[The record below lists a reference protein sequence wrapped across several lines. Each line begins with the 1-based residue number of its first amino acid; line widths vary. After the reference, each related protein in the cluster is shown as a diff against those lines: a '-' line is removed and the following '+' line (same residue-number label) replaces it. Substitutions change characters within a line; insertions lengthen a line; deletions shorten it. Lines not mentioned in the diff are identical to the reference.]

1 MGGQGT
7 WARLHAVESPVAV
20 PLPPFPSPEG
30 FVNRRFILAGLL
42 LASVVIASPVRAAF
56 KPDSISDG
64 TWAAR
69 WKLDNGLDVSVRN
82 IPGSPNVAMVMVF
95 RVGRDSDPKGREGLA
110 DLACEVLFTGAAGPA
125 PERTRGELD
134 ALRPLGWNLQ
144 VTPRFSLIGEVATKE
159 RFPIVLREMGARLGG
174 VTVTDSTMAR
184 ARRTVASELAQ
195 KYLIAPELTLFN
207 RLRDVA
213 LGIDDST
220 LMRRV
225 SGRATQSVT
234 AAELSQRLR
243 TLYVP
248 ANTTL
253 ALAGDFSGIDVPAL
267 MKNLLGA
274 IPAGAA
280 VPDPPMAA
288 LTATKREI
296 HRRGLAGP
304 IGVAGVIAPAITDS
318 LSPDFYLNALVIGR
332 YCEDMWGRGPLAARF
347 KYSIFADPQL
357 VEFFPPVMPNET
369 DSDQLGVNLQDT
381 IEKLG
386 GTIIEP
392 STYKEIRQNHQWLFG
407 GPMSPALV
415 QRSRE
420 HPGTLF
426 TVANTLAVRALW
438 GDQAFWD
445 RYLARFMS
453 DHVTGGPQWI
463 EYFEAPTNIV
473 RLLLVPAQR

>member
-1 MGGQGT
+1 VT
-7 WARLHAVESPVAV
+7 RRLALAAALCLLIAFPVHA
-20 PLPPFPSPEG
+20 
-30 FVNRRFILAGLL
+30 
-42 LASVVIASPVRAAF
+42 ASR
-56 KPDSISDG
+56 PDTLSDG

-69 WKLDNGLDVSVRN
+69 WKLENGLDVSVRN
-82 IPGSPNVAMVMVF
+82 VPGSPSVAMVMVF
-95 RVGRDSDPKGREGLA
+95 RVGRDTDPKGREGLA
-110 DLACEVLFTGAAGPA
+110 DLACEVLFTGAAGIT
-125 PERTRGELD
+125 PERTREQMD
-134 ALRPLGWNLQ
+134 ALRPAGWNLQ
-144 VTPRFSLIGEVATKE
+144 VTPRFSLIGEVAAKD
-159 RFPIVLREMGARLGG
+159 RFPIVLREMAARLRG
-174 VTVTDSTMAR
+174 VAVTESLMAR
-184 ARRTVASELAQ
+184 SRRTVAGEQAQ
-195 KYLIAPELTLFN
+195 KYLIAPDLMLYN

-213 LGIDDST
+213 MGVDDST

-225 SGRATQSVT
+225 SGRATRTVT
-234 AAELSQRLR
+234 VGEMSQRLR

-253 ALAGDFSGIDVPAL
+253 ALAGDLDGIDLPAL
-267 MKNLLGA
+267 MRNLFGS
-274 IPAGAA
+274 IPAGTAI
-280 VPDPPMAA
+280 PDPPIAT

-296 HRRGLAGP
+296 QRRGLPTP

-332 YCEDMWGRGPLAARF
+332 YCEDMWGKGPLAARF

-357 VEFFPPVMPNET
+357 VQFFPPVMPNET

-415 QRSRE
+415 QRARE

-445 RYLARFMS
+445 RYLTRFMS
-453 DHVTGGPQWI
+453 DKVTGGPQWI
-463 EYFEAPTNIV
+463 EYFEAPSNIV
-473 RLLLVPAQR
+473 RLLLVPSQR